1 MSTYRQRRI
10 LSNPARFVV
19 AAYLSVIG
27 TGTILLWLPVAAEHA
42 GSAPFLTALFTAVS
56 ATCITGLTVVDTGS
70 YWSPFGHVV
79 ILGLVQVGGL
89 GIVTLGTF
97 AAVFVRG
104 RLGMRD
110 RMAAQRDAR
119 ALSLGDVRQLLAKI
133 VRFFLLLE
141 LVVVVLLVARFRIAY
156 YDQWDEA
163 LWQGIFHGV
172 AGANSSGFSLYPDS
186 VVRFVGD
193 IGIIG
198 PLCLGIFVGGLG
210 YPVLF
215 ELKNKWR
222 RPRSWSVHTRMTL
235 WASMAM
241 LFGVFFIFLIFEW
254 RNPAT
259 MGPLSVH
266 DKIIGGLAGSVFP
279 RTAGF
284 NSVDIGYLTDETVLT
299 YLFVM
304 FIGGG
309 SAGTAGGI
317 KLTTF
322 LVLGYVMLAEMRG
335 ERDVTVAHRRI
346 PMEVQRQAITIA
358 LGGVGCVA
366 AGTIALTLL
375 TEQTLQHVVF
385 EAMSAFGTV
394 GQSAGVTNDLN
405 GPGQVVLMILMFI
418 GRVGTI
424 TVITSLAMNHRH
436 RRYRLAEERP
446 IVG

>member
-19 AAYLSVIG
+19 MAYMSVIAVG
-27 TGTILLWLPVAAEHA
+27 TVLLWLPISTAAD
-42 GSAPFLTALFTAVS
+42 GNAPFMTALFTSVS
-56 ATCITGLTVVDTGS
+56 GTCITGLTVVDTGS
-70 YWSPFGHVV
+70 YWSPFGQVV
-79 ILGLVQVGGL
+79 ILALVQVGGL

-97 AAVFVRG
+97 AAMFVRG

-119 ALSLGDVRQLLAKI
+119 ALSLGDIRQLLGRI
-133 VRFFLLLE
+133 VRFYLLLE

-156 YDQWDEA
+156 YDQWGEA
-163 LWQGIFHGV
+163 LWYGVFHGV
-172 AGANSSGFSLYPDS
+172 AGANSSGFSLYEDS
-186 VVRFVGD
+186 VMRFVGD
-193 IGIIG
+193 LGIIG

-215 ELKNKWR
+215 ELKRKWR
-222 RPRSWSVHTRMTL
+222 RPRAWSVHTRMTFWGSL
-235 WASMAM
+235 VM
-241 LFGVFFIFLIFEW
+241 LFGLLAAFLAFEW
-254 RNPAT
+254 RNPST
-259 MGPLSVH
+259 LGPLSVH
-266 DKIIGGLAGSVFP
+266 DKMVAGLAGSVFP

-284 NSVDIGYLTDETVLT
+284 NSVDTAFITDETLLS
-299 YLFVM
+299 YLVVM

-322 LVLGYVMLAEMRG
+322 LILGYVMLAVMRG
-335 ERDVTVAHRRI
+335 EQDVTVAHRRI
-346 PMEVQRQAITIA
+346 GQDVQRQAITIA
-358 LGGVGCVA
+358 LGGVGCVV

-375 TEQTLQHVVF
+375 TEQTLQHVLF

-394 GQSAGVTNDLN
+394 GLSAGVTSGLTE
-405 GPGQVVLMILMFI
+405 PGQVVLMILMFV

-424 TVITSLAMNHRH
+424 TVITSLAMNRRH